1 MNPLTTPRRIITIIT
16 LIAVL
21 CGVMA
26 VLTICSQREKLKA
39 ARDDRTVAEG
49 RTVSAVEA
57 IKEIDALGQRGAVS
71 NKEVTDAQ
79 EAIRNARPE
88 DRDAVARARLACLQD
103 SARCERVFVAG

>member
-1 MNPLTTPRRIITIIT
+1 MNPLATPRRIITLIT
-16 LIAVL
+16 LVAVL

-39 ARDDRTVAEG
+39 ARDDQTVAEG

-57 IKEIDALGQRGAVS
+57 IREIDALGQRGAVS

-79 EAIRNARPE
+79 DAIRNARPE
-88 DRDAVARARLACLQD
+88 DRDAVARTRLACLQD
-103 SARCERVFVAG
+103 GTRC